1 VEHHKLDSIDLRIL
15 SELQANGR
23 ITNVELSRRAKI
35 TAPPCLRRMRTL
47 EKAGLIKGYHAE
59 LDGKALGFEVMG
71 FVFVGLQSQNDQDL
85 KAFEERV
92 RSWQQ
97 VRECHMLN
105 GETDFLLKVV
115 AKDLSAFQT
124 FVTDTVT
131 ADKNV
136 ARAKSALVMHASK
149 NEPGVPLEVK
159 G

>member
-1 VEHHKLDSIDLRIL
+1 
-15 SELQANGR
+15 
-23 ITNVELSRRAKI
+23 
-35 TAPPCLRRMRTL
+35 MRTL

-59 LDGKALGFEVMG
+59 LDGKALGFEVVG
-71 FVFVGLQSQNDQDL
+71 FVFVGLQSQNDHDL

-92 RSWQQ
+92 RQWPQ

-105 GETDFLLKVV
+105 GETDFLLKCV

-124 FVTDTVT
+124 FVTEVVT
-131 ADKNV
+131 AEKNV
-136 ARAKSALVMHASK
+136 ARAKSSLVIHASK

>member
-15 SELQANGR
+15 SELQSNGR

-47 EKAGLIKGYHAE
+47 EKDGYIKGYHAE
-59 LDGKALGFEVMG
+59 LDSRALGFEVTG
-71 FVFVGLQSQNDQDL
+71 FVFVGLHSQNDHEI

-92 RSWQQ
+92 RSWPQ

-105 GETDFLLKVV
+105 GETDFLLKCV
-115 AKDLSAFQT
+115 AKDLSAFQS
-124 FVTDTVT
+124 FVTDVVI
-131 ADKNV
+131 AEKNV
-136 ARAKSALVMHASK
+136 ARAKSSLVIHASK